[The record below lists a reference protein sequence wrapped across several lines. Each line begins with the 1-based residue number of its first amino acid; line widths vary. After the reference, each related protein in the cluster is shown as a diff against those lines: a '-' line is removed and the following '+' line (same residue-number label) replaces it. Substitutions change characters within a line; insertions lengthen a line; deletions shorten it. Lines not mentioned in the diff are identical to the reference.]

1 MNNKQREQQW
11 KEGLHTDQND
21 RVITIE
27 KMTDDHLLRTM
38 NMFSSLQVKPLRR
51 VYRKRWRRRVNEVID
66 FMRREEQFRVPSS
79 KEKALHRQATKA
91 RKVLEKYLSLK
102 L

>member
-1 MNNKQREQQW
+1 MDNKQRERRW
-11 KEGLHTDQND
+11 KDGFHTDQNN
-21 RVITIE
+21 RVIAIE

-51 VYRKRWRRRVNEVID
+51 EYRKRWRRRVNELIG
-66 FMRREEQFRVPSS
+66 FMRREEQFRVPSL
-79 KEKALHRQATKA
+79 KEKALNRQATKA
-91 RKVLEKYLSLK
+91 RKALEKYLSLK